1 MSLRARTAFAALAAL
16 ACMGPR
22 AAEAQSAARAPPDP
36 DEPALAA
43 LALAL
48 AVAPIP
54 PQAEP
59 ARGEAVKEPR
69 VELVVTFA
77 ARSLVF
83 EELPRIRMA
92 FGGPG
97 PRRAAWQ
104 VERTNLPTRVE
115 RGVEYRDVK
124 VRLTL
129 SSTVDEFEALIE
141 DARRVA
147 SGIRTEEAAPP

>member
-1 MSLRARTAFAALAAL
+1 MPSLRARTAFAALAITVV
-16 ACMGPR
+16 CVTPR
-22 AAEAQSAARAPPDP
+22 AGEAQEAAAPDP
-36 DEPALAA
+36 DEPALEA

-48 AVAPIP
+48 AVAPVP

-59 ARGEAVKEPR
+59 GRGDAVKEPR
-69 VELVVTFA
+69 VDLVVTFA

-83 EELPRIRMA
+83 EEVPRIRMA

-97 PRRAAWQ
+97 PRRAVWK
-104 VERTNLPTRVE
+104 VERTNLPARVE

-124 VRLTL
+124 VKLTL

-147 SGIRTEEAAPP
+147 SGIRSEKATP

>member
-1 MSLRARTAFAALAAL
+1 MSLRARSALAAL
-16 ACMGPR
+16 AISVVFPAPR
-22 AAEAQSAARAPPDP
+22 AAQAQSAAAPDP
-36 DEPALAA
+36 DEPALEA

-48 AVAPIP
+48 AVAPVP

-59 ARGEAVKEPR
+59 DRGDAVQEPR
-69 VELVVTFA
+69 VDLVVTFA

-83 EELPRIRMA
+83 DEIPRIRMS
-92 FGGPG
+92 FGGSG
-97 PRRAAWQ
+97 PRKAVWK
-104 VERTNLPTRVE
+104 VERTNLPARVE

-147 SGIRTEEAAPP
+147 SGIRSEK

>member
-1 MSLRARTAFAALAAL
+1 MALRARTAAISIAITVVGLA
-16 ACMGPR
+16 PR
-22 AAEAQSAARAPPDP
+22 AAEAQVAATPDP
-36 DEPALAA
+36 DEPALEA

-48 AVAPIP
+48 AVAPVP
-54 PQAEP
+54 PQTEP
-59 ARGEAVKEPR
+59 DRADAVQEPR

-83 EELPRIRMA
+83 DEVPRIRMT
-92 FGGPG
+92 FGGSG
-97 PRRAAWQ
+97 PRKAVWR
-104 VERTNLPTRVE
+104 VERTNLPARVE

-129 SSTVDEFEALIE
+129 TSTVDEFEALIE

-147 SGIRTEEAAPP
+147 SGIRAEK

>member
-1 MSLRARTAFAALAAL
+1 MSLRARTAFVAIAIPVVCVAP
-16 ACMGPR
+16 C
-22 AAEAQSAARAPPDP
+22 AAEAQAAAAQDP
-36 DEPALAA
+36 DEPALEA

-48 AVAPIP
+48 AVAPVL
-54 PQAEP
+54 PQP
-59 ARGEAVKEPR
+59 EAGRDDSVQEPR
-69 VELVVTFA
+69 VDLVVTFS

-83 EELPRIRMA
+83 DEVPRVRMA

-97 PRRAAWQ
+97 PRRAVWK
-104 VERTNLPTRVE
+104 VERTNLPARVE

-147 SGIRTEEAAPP
+147 SGIRTDKATP

>member
-1 MSLRARTAFAALAAL
+1 MALRARTVFAALAFTVV
-16 ACMGPR
+16 G
-22 AAEAQSAARAPPDP
+22 AAPCAAGAQAAAATDP
-36 DEPALAA
+36 DEPALEA

-48 AVAPIP
+48 AVAPVP

-59 ARGEAVKEPR
+59 GRGDAVQEPR
-69 VELVVTFA
+69 VDLVVTFA

-83 EELPRIRMA
+83 DDIPRIRMA
-92 FGGPG
+92 FGGSG
-97 PRRAAWQ
+97 PRRAVWK
-104 VERTNLPTRVE
+104 VERTNLPARVE
-115 RGVEYRDVK
+115 PGVEYRDVK

-147 SGIRTEEAAPP
+147 SGIRSEKATP